1 MSGLRVAQG
10 VAWALTVQAL
20 LLLGVVLLQSSP
32 VSPSVVVISTRTEWA
47 GLVANRINTTPG
59 HPVRAFVGTTT
70 GEALDDLRADRT
82 QGVLLVD
89 PSRAADELTV
99 SSVQGTDA
107 AATVS
112 AVVGSAVRA
121 EGRQLASADL
131 TEFAVGDPGGRHAHQ
146 LLLAW
151 IISGLVL
158 GALTT
163 GARRPGLARELLA
176 CALLGA
182 LGALLS
188 AMSVGIVCLVVAS
201 WTQDAAPMFLI
212 GVIVVWASAL
222 LARAASVGARGVAL
236 LAVSAALLVVAANP
250 IATGADGFG
259 RAGPIWAPI
268 GPLTLPGAAMS
279 ALRRVAY
286 VDRPVSAAQWAT
298 LAWWCAVGVL
308 AAVLANSG
316 WTGERSDNAR

>member
-20 LLLGVVLLQSSP
+20 LLLSVVLLQSSP

-59 HPVRAFVGTTT
+59 HAVRAFVGTTT
-70 GEALDDLRADRT
+70 GEALEDLRADRT

-107 AATVS
+107 SATVS

-121 EGRQLASADL
+121 EGRQLTSTDL
-131 TEFAVGDPGGRHAHQ
+131 TEFPVGDPGGRHAHL

-163 GARRPGLARELLA
+163 GPRRPGLARELLA

-201 WTQDAAPMFLI
+201 WTQDAAPMFLL

-222 LARAASVGARGVAL
+222 LARAASVGARGAAL
-236 LAVSAALLVVAANP
+236 LAVSAALLLVAANP

-259 RAGPIWAPI
+259 RAGPIWASI

-279 ALRRVAY
+279 ALRRMTY
-286 VDRPVSAAQWAT
+286 VDLPVTTAQWAA